1 MGAIY
6 QRASTVHAWLG
17 ALSSA
22 TENPIASLVEF
33 YNEVCDESRL
43 DSNLHRQTIMIS
55 LERMRQLASKG
66 SKALTAIYN
75 NPWFSRAWTVQESQ
89 LASELIFHHGDEIM
103 DANLLLRI
111 ASILKTIC
119 EQCDYLAVPKKIL
132 IYSIAQGLL
141 ESEALMFEFE
151 REPRMD
157 LTTLRF
163 RYRQR
168 RATEE
173 RDRVY
178 SHLDLWQP
186 TRKKTLHPDYN
197 IPITTA
203 LIRAAR
209 ATVEANNTLDTLILA
224 VLQRGWGRAQPTFDH
239 DPYKVPSWV
248 PRARTPYI
256 LAGPAGRS
264 ECYAPYT
271 GLFAA
276 CPGPVVLNDPAD
288 IDGNIMH
295 LRGTTVG
302 RLVST
307 TFHQEKSASS
317 DELRWMID
325 AFPECVICHA
335 SIAHASAKA
344 HHNVTTGQEEGT
356 DACVVVAGLSSHD
369 EHRCTC
375 ARGEPHVESCGYRPK
390 QWRITDAA
398 NKDLVVLFDD
408 AQRCSF
414 FIRTQTCLRLS
425 VSSLHSSSQAMSSWI
440 N

>member
-1 MGAIY
+1 MY
-6 QRASTVHAWLG
+6 SLLG
-17 ALSSA
+17 
-22 TENPIASLVEF
+22 
-33 YNEVCDESRL
+33 
-43 DSNLHRQTIMIS
+43 
-55 LERMRQLASKG
+55 
-66 SKALTAIYN
+66 
-75 NPWFSRAWTVQESQ
+75 
-89 LASELIFHHGDEIM
+89 
-103 DANLLLRI
+103 
-111 ASILKTIC
+111 
-119 EQCDYLAVPKKIL
+119 
-132 IYSIAQGLL
+132 
-141 ESEALMFEFE
+141 
-151 REPRMD
+151 
-157 LTTLRF
+157 
-163 RYRQR
+163 
-168 RATEE
+168 
-173 RDRVY
+173 
-178 SHLDLWQP
+178 LWQP

-209 ATVEANNTLDTLILA
+209 ATVEAENTLDTLILA

-256 LAGPAGRS
+256 LAGRAGRS
-264 ECYAPYT
+264 EFYAPYT

-295 LRGTTVG
+295 LRGTAVG

-375 ARGEPHVESCGYRPK
+375 ARGEPQVGSCGYRFE

-398 NKDLVVLFDD
+398 NKDLVVLFDG
-408 AQRCSF
+408 CSAL
-414 FIRTQTCLRLS
+414 FILHLNIDTPSPECLKPTFQLTGNVILDKLGALPHDRRLS
-425 VSSLHSSSQAMSSWI
+425 LARVGPCLKFVQQRNESSGTSKESRSGSYEDLVRQQTEFWTTFRCIRSIFALC
-440 N
+440 